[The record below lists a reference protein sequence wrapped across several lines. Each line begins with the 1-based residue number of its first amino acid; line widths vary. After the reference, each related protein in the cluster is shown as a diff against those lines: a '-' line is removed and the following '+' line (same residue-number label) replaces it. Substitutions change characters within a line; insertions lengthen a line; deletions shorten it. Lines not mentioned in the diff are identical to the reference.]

1 MRNILHMCRP
11 ASRCTLKLNF
21 EALCSSCA
29 CYGATLL
36 LILGVK
42 PCKCY
47 GFSALCYRLH
57 AQHLPHLTLRSL
69 RLLHRAL
76 LSGSRAQTGDLH
88 LFLQSSVQEARPP
101 DSKPVE
107 EECKIVAD
115 VVIVRKPVSVPD
127 CVCMYACMCMY
138 APLHVC
144 MYVRHVLN
152 PAYQKLHDDPL

>member
-1 MRNILHMCRP
+1 MVR
-11 ASRCTLKLNF
+11 
-21 EALCSSCA
+21 
-29 CYGATLL
+29 
-36 LILGVK
+36 
-42 PCKCY
+42 
-47 GFSALCYRLH
+47 
-57 AQHLPHLTLRSL
+57 
-69 RLLHRAL
+69 
-76 LSGSRAQTGDLH
+76 D

-115 VVIVRKPVSVPD
+115 VVIVLKPVSVPD

-152 PAYQKLHDDPL
+152 PADTKNSTMIHYDGDVCCATLC